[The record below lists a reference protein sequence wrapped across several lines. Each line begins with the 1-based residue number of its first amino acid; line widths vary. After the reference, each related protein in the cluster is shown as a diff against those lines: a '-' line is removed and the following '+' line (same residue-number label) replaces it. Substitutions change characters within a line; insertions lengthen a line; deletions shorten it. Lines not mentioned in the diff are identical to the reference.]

1 VVGVVEVMIG
11 HHTPVP
17 PRASDNGP
25 MSSPEPGRPTLAR
38 TLLVVLVA
46 STLSALPVLLLGG
59 LAVLVRDEL
68 HFGELA
74 LGAAIGSFFAISGLV
89 SLPVG
94 WVSERIG
101 PQRTMLAGLVLS
113 VATMAGIAGLA
124 SSWATLV
131 AWLIGAG
138 AANALI
144 QVAANH
150 LLAIGVVSERQGVAF
165 GIKQSAIPLAA
176 TIAGVSVPTV
186 GLTLGWRAAY
196 ALAALMGLVA
206 IGALWPRQ
214 AAAVRHTPATPRR
227 GDAPILALIVLA
239 IGSGLGTTAANALAG
254 FSVSSSVDAGIPQ
267 DLAGFLLMAGSAGG
281 IGSRIG
287 GGWLADRLGR
297 GSLLLVAG
305 LLLAGTVGYAGLA
318 AHDAAPLLM
327 VMATLVAFAGGW
339 GFSGLVLLAVTRT
352 NPSAPAAALAIVRIG
367 PNAGAVVGPLL
378 FGALVQGSGY
388 SLAWLVAASASLA
401 AAALVLAGRAML
413 LPTRRRLTAG

>member
-1 VVGVVEVMIG
+1 
-11 HHTPVP
+11 
-17 PRASDNGP
+17 
-25 MSSPEPGRPTLAR
+25 
-38 TLLVVLVA
+38 VVLVA

-74 LGAAIGSFFAISGLV
+74 LGAAIGSFFATSGLV

-113 VATMAGIAGLA
+113 VATMTGIAGLA
-124 SSWATLV
+124 RSWATLV

-150 LLAIGVVSERQGVAF
+150 LLAIGVAPERQGVAF

-176 TIAGVSVPTV
+176 TIAGISVPTV

-196 ALAALMGLVA
+196 ALAALVGLAAV
-206 IGALWPRQ
+206 GALWPRQ
-214 AAAVRHTPATPRR
+214 AAAVVRHAPSTSRR
-227 GDAPILALIVLA
+227 GDAPIVALIVLA

-281 IGSRIG
+281 IGSRIA

-327 VMATLVAFAGGW
+327 AMATLVAFAGGW

-378 FGALVQGSGY
+378 FGAIVQGSGY